1 MYPNWLSG
9 NILRS
14 VSVLR
19 MMKGN
24 GIFKKREE
32 IIVIKRDSYLEH
44 KTVGIT
50 LQSFVRM
57 WFALDKWMKRI
68 TIYLREK
75 LVFIHS
81 PFMRVLARYFIMA
94 IPKVLHQEFSYWGFK
109 I

>member
-1 MYPNWLSG
+1 MPLVMYPNWLSG

-44 KTVGIT
+44 NK
-50 LQSFVRM
+50 L
-57 WFALDKWMKRI
+57 ALR
-68 TIYLREK
+68 
-75 LVFIHS
+75 
-81 PFMRVLARYFIMA
+81 
-94 IPKVLHQEFSYWGFK
+94 
-109 I
+109 